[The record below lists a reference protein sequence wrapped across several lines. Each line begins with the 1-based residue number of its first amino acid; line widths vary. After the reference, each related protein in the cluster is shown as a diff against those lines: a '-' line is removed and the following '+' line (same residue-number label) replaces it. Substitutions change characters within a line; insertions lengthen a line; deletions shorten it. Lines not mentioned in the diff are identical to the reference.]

1 MPYGSL
7 LADVVQSSTSG
18 VAPVFKDGNGTQVGT
33 LCRAW
38 VYFNGSTG
46 VIAASFNVSSVTVTT
61 TGQWVVNFTT
71 ALPDGNYSVS
81 GSTIGATESCFLNS
95 NASATKSTTQCAVA
109 ALNYTGTYRAST
121 AVNVMIFR

>member
-1 MPYGSL
+1 MAYGSL
-7 LADVVQSSTSG
+7 LADTVQGSTASTP
-18 VAPVFKDGNGTQVGT
+18 PVFKDGNGTQIGT

-81 GSTIGATESCFLNS
+81 GSTIGATEAAFLNS

-109 ALNYTGTYRAST
+109 ALSYIGSYRAST
-121 AVNVMIFR
+121 AVNVSVFR